1 MDYHR
6 RKQPGGI
13 ICHGFF
19 RFFWPKK
26 WGRYKLALCYV

>member
-19 RFFWPKK
+19 RFFWP
-26 WGRYKLALCYV
+26 